1 MQTPATILIC
11 DDEPSLRELMRICL
25 GPRYSYAEAGGTAEA
40 IDLVE
45 QLEPDLL
52 LLDVMMPGGS
62 GLSVVEHVRRNPRL
76 ASTPVVVIS
85 AFTAEA
91 DRRAAL
97 EAGATDFLEKP
108 FDPEHLEALVEELL
122 AEAQ

>member
-25 GPRYSYAEAGGTAEA
+25 GPRYSYAEAGDGTAEA

-52 LLDVMMPGGS
+52 LLDVMMPG
-62 GLSVVEHVRRNPRL
+62 
-76 ASTPVVVIS
+76 
-85 AFTAEA
+85 
-91 DRRAAL
+91 AA
-97 EAGATDFLEKP
+97 AA
-108 FDPEHLEALVEELL
+108 
-122 AEAQ
+122 